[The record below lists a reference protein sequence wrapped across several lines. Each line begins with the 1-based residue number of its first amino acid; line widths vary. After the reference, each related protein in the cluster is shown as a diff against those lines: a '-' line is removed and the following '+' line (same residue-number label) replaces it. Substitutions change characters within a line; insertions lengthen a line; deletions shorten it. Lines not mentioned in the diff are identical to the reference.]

1 MKLNRQPAIVN
12 VNFKDES
19 VICCET
25 CNINKPYYSF
35 RLKYGS
41 KDERLKTCETCST
54 GSKSPPDSLN
64 QPHVINRKKLEDN
77 FKFY

>member
-1 MKLNRQPAIVN
+1 MRLNKQPAIVN
-12 VNFKDES
+12 KIYKEES
-19 VICCET
+19 VICCDT

-41 KDERLKTCETCST
+41 EDERMKICENCSNI
-54 GSKSPPDSLN
+54 SKSPPDSLN
-64 QPHVINRKKLEDN
+64 QPHTINRKKLEDN

>member
-1 MKLNRQPAIVN
+1 MKLNKQKPVIN
-12 VNFKDES
+12 KTFEKES
-19 VICCET
+19 VICCDT

-41 KDERLKTCETCST
+41 KDERLNTCESCSAI
-54 GSKSPPDSLN
+54 SKSPPDSLN

-77 FKFY
+77 YKFY